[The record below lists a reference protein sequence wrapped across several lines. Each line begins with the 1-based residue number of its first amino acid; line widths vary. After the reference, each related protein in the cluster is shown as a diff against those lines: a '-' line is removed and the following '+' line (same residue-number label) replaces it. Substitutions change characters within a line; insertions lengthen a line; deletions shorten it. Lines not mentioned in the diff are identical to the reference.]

1 MASRIALDRNAS
13 EVAEAASIMIS
24 RMIAAPSR
32 RLRAP
37 AEITARL
44 SLREPASFSPSA
56 NVILTYSRQRLSW
69 GRPEV

>member
-44 SLREPASFSPSA
+44 SLREPASF
-56 NVILTYSRQRLSW
+56 
-69 GRPEV
+69 